1 MTDDKKM
8 VKLPHSI
15 IMEDRKKLSVSGVTD
30 IDSFDEQTIIA
41 ITDLGELTIR
51 GWNLHITRLNL
62 EQGEL
67 LVDGEISSLTYTD
80 VRPQAKGFFAK
91 LDTGGVNALSEKAK
105 ERYLCEENLVRLEKI
120 KKLSEKYGCSIAAA
134 VCACLCSLEMP
145 DVFPIIGGSNI
156 KQIEDSM
163 SGADI
168 VIEKEEL
175 KDLFGYNID

>member
-51 GWNLHITRLNL
+51 GWDLHITRLNL

-91 LDTGGVNALSEKAK
+91 VL
-105 ERYLCEENLVRLEKI
+105 R
-120 KKLSEKYGCSIAAA
+120 
-134 VCACLCSLEMP
+134 
-145 DVFPIIGGSNI
+145 
-156 KQIEDSM
+156 
-163 SGADI
+163 
-168 VIEKEEL
+168 
-175 KDLFGYNID
+175 

>member
-62 EQGEL
+62 EQSEL

-91 LDTGGVNALSEKAK
+91 VL
-105 ERYLCEENLVRLEKI
+105 R
-120 KKLSEKYGCSIAAA
+120 
-134 VCACLCSLEMP
+134 
-145 DVFPIIGGSNI
+145 
-156 KQIEDSM
+156 
-163 SGADI
+163 
-168 VIEKEEL
+168 
-175 KDLFGYNID
+175 